1 MVFNPI
7 GLWLPDYVDGWLPT
21 LDTNMMVDEENLI
34 QYKYYEKPTTTNC
47 TIRQATA
54 MSENCK
60 LQCQSQDLIR
70 RLLNTRE
77 ELPPKYRASIIDEY
91 GVKLRTSGY
100 AVKVTRKI
108 LHNGMKVYVAKVT
121 RRRANNGGRIHRT
134 AAESSKDRLRRK
146 LIGRSSWF
154 KGRKTGSKDM
164 KPQGTSSARPMGTKT
179 AKKTTP
185 WSKETKTRAAL
196 FVEQTPRGEL
206 ASSIREQLQRM
217 EGVMGY
223 KLRVVE
229 RTGRSPISYFPQT
242 GVMKREQCGREECV
256 TCTQGGE
263 DLPNC
268 TKQSVVYESIC
279 TQFNPEAMK
288 KGELVNVC

>member
-1 MVFNPI
+1 MITHALSRNNFPPEIQYYVHNFYTNFQATVHTNSFISEVFSFKRGVFQGDPFSPIIFLMVFNPI

-108 LHNGMKVYVAKVT
+108 LHNGMKGYITKVT

-146 LIGRSSWF
+146 FIGRSSWF
-154 KGRKTGSKDM
+154 KGWKTGSKDD
-164 KPQGTSSARPMGTKT
+164 KPQGT
-179 AKKTTP
+179 
-185 WSKETKTRAAL
+185 
-196 FVEQTPRGEL
+196 
-206 ASSIREQLQRM
+206 
-217 EGVMGY
+217 
-223 KLRVVE
+223 
-229 RTGRSPISYFPQT
+229 
-242 GVMKREQCGREECV
+242 
-256 TCTQGGE
+256 
-263 DLPNC
+263 
-268 TKQSVVYESIC
+268 
-279 TQFNPEAMK
+279 
-288 KGELVNVC
+288 